1 MAREREIEREIEGRL
16 NLPRGRFRRRWRRA
30 SELVSRRLPLSS
42 SFSSAS
48 SSSCLFFFLVL
59 NQHELVRALA
69 SAASESGNSRKSPLF
84 PFHSRP
90 FFFNA
95 AR

>member
-1 MAREREIEREIEGRL
+1 M
-16 NLPRGRFRRRWRRA
+16 
-30 SELVSRRLPLSS
+30 
-42 SFSSAS
+42 SAITAMIRHTTWGHPAGGWGGGGGG
-48 SSSCLFFFLVL
+48 FFKVL